1 MQANEDSLSLNKA
14 EIPSDPG
21 GEKENDQDRCDRL
34 SDEKTSEHEN
44 TDVNTSGIT
53 RCDQVCKFNVQTW

>member
-21 GEKENDQDRCDRL
+21 GEKENEQHGCDRL

-44 TDVNTSGIT
+44 TDVNTSGN
-53 RCDQVCKFNVQTW
+53 Q